1 MNGTDA
7 PTPTPAAPADGGWP
21 ARPGLTLLLAGLLA
35 VVSLIVVLGSRNESV
50 LGWKLASAVR
60 LGEHKLRPVPPPYHG
75 LAYFADGRANVLDLT
90 TPAQAQGA
98 TGTAPPA
105 PGAAFVPPANPAP
118 DVAAALVRIE
128 QEKLPASWYV
138 VTPRSVVR
146 SGVWAVTRQVAE
158 IESQVVH
165 VRPDSGF
172 TRAQLSDAN
181 DAVAAQ
187 MESLRRAY
195 RPFSDALAADETTS
209 SRKLLRG
216 YVLNLATA
224 GLLILLAISL
234 VPGRTSVIDRWDQA
248 RAVYD
253 KVGPAALLGLAW
265 TSMPAVLGIMLLAN
279 IAPISDLLHTNK
291 TVGWFGYVAVFIVSA
306 GVGFLPTY
314 GQSILG
320 GWVFGFAAGFPG
332 AMLGFVG
339 GSIIGYA
346 IAHRVSRHKVEDLL
360 ESNERS
366 RAVRDALIGHGFW
379 RTLGIVTLIRVPP
392 NSPFALTNLVMA
404 SAGVKM
410 LPYTLGTLIGMAPR
424 TGIAV
429 AFAAA
434 GRATGARDIQE
445 FIEEQPWWVVPAG
458 VVVFVVVLGV
468 IGLIANKALHQVAKP
483 RLDTAGT

>member
-1 MNGTDA
+1 MSGTDA
-7 PTPTPAAPADGGWP
+7 PTPPFPPADVSGWP
-21 ARPGLTLLLAGLLA
+21 ARPSLTLLLAGLLLMVA
-35 VVSLIVVLGSRNESV
+35 LLVVLGSRNEST
-50 LGWKLASAVR
+50 LGWKIASAVG
-60 LGEHKLRPVPPPYHG
+60 LGEKKARPVPPPYRG
-75 LAYFADGRANVLDLT
+75 LAYFADGRAIALDLMT
-90 TPAQAQGA
+90 AAEAQGSAGDAGAA
-98 TGTAPPA
+98 TFAPPRN
-105 PGAAFVPPANPAP
+105 PPPE
-118 DVAAALVRIE
+118 VAAALERIE
-128 QEKLPASWYV
+128 REKLPASWYV
-138 VTPRSVVR
+138 VAPRSVVR
-146 SGVWAVTRQVAE
+146 SGIWAVTRQIAE
-158 IESQVVH
+158 IEVRVIH
-165 VRPDSGF
+165 VRSESAF
-172 TRAQLSDAN
+172 SRAQLSEAN

-187 MESLRRAY
+187 MENLRHAY

-216 YVLNLATA
+216 YVLNLATV
-224 GLLILLAISL
+224 GLLMLVVISL

-248 RAVYD
+248 HAVYE
-253 KVGPAALLGLAW
+253 KVGPAALLGLLW
-265 TSMPAVLGIMLLAN
+265 TSAPAVLGLMLLGN

-291 TVGWFGYVAVFIVSA
+291 AAGWFGYVAVFIVSA

-346 IAHRVSRHKVEDLL
+346 IAQRVSRHKVEDLL

-410 LPYTLGTLIGMAPR
+410 LPYALGTLIGMAPR
-424 TGIAV
+424 TGVAV

-458 VVVFVVVLGV
+458 VAVFVVVLGV
-468 IGLIANKALHQVAKP
+468 IGMIANAALHQVAKP
-483 RLDTAGT
+483 KPDTTAK